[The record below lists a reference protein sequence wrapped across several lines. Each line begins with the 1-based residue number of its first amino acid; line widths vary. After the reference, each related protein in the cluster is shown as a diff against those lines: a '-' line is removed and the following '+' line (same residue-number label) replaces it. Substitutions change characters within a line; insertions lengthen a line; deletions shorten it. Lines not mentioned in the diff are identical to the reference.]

1 MHPKGPV
8 WNHFKESSGSAVC
21 NHYNK
26 NYNKATAKSSTNPLW
41 YHLKV
46 KHNIHP
52 DKSAARSSATGP
64 KKPATSRLITSFVQR
79 KSQQKMYA
87 ELTATD
93 RLSFNQIT
101 RSDFIR
107 SAMRDKKF
115 IAHSSPTTIHSKV
128 FEFYQEAKAA
138 VTDELKQGISKGLR
152 FAVSFDEWTGKN
164 RRCLTLNVH
173 TKDADF
179 YNLGMVRVWASQTA
193 EMILK
198 LVTLRLQEFGV
209 ELHHIT
215 AFVTDGASIMMK
227 LGRITP
233 CEHIVCLS
241 HTLHLVITDVF
252 YKKMK
257 TADDSDSEETED
269 QEQQDDDDEEK
280 VDDND
285 ASVPSLEEPLGL
297 GEALPELAG
306 DIEPVIKKV
315 RKIVSKFRRS
325 PVKND
330 LLQKEVALTFDKELT
345 LLRDCKTRWSSM
357 HTMLKRFL
365 KTNGPVNTVLE
376 ELELGDLRLTDG
388 ELQLVK
394 TIDDSLEPFQVA

>member
-1 MHPKGPV
+1 M
-8 WNHFKESSGSAVC
+8 
-21 NHYNK
+21 
-26 NYNKATAKSSTNPLW
+26 
-41 YHLKV
+41 
-46 KHNIHP
+46 
-52 DKSAARSSATGP
+52 
-64 KKPATSRLITSFVQR
+64 
-79 KSQQKMYA
+79 
-87 ELTATD
+87 
-93 RLSFNQIT
+93 
-101 RSDFIR
+101 
-107 SAMRDKKF
+107 
-115 IAHSSPTTIHSKV
+115 
-128 FEFYQEAKAA
+128 
-138 VTDELKQGISKGLR
+138 KQGISKGLR

-164 RRCLTLNVH
+164 RRYLTLNVH

-193 EMILK
+193 ETIMK

-241 HTLHLVITDVF
+241 NMLHLVITDVF
-252 YKKMK
+252 YKKKK

-269 QEQQDDDDEEK
+269 QEQQDDDDEEE

-285 ASVPSLEEPLGL
+285 ASIPSLEEPLGL

-345 LLRDCKTRWSSM
+345 LLRDCKTRWSSL

-365 KTNGPVNTVLE
+365 KIHGPVNTVLE
-376 ELELGDLRLTDG
+376 ELELGDLRLADG

>member
-1 MHPKGPV
+1 M
-8 WNHFKESSGSAVC
+8 
-21 NHYNK
+21 
-26 NYNKATAKSSTNPLW
+26 
-41 YHLKV
+41 
-46 KHNIHP
+46 
-52 DKSAARSSATGP
+52 
-64 KKPATSRLITSFVQR
+64 
-79 KSQQKMYA
+79 
-87 ELTATD
+87 
-93 RLSFNQIT
+93 
-101 RSDFIR
+101 
-107 SAMRDKKF
+107 
-115 IAHSSPTTIHSKV
+115 
-128 FEFYQEAKAA
+128 
-138 VTDELKQGISKGLR
+138 KQGISKGLR

-164 RRCLTLNVH
+164 RRYLTLNVH

-193 EMILK
+193 ETFMK

-241 HTLHLVITDVF
+241 HTLHPVITDVF
-252 YKKMK
+252 YKKK

-269 QEQQDDDDEEK
+269 QEQQDDDDEEE

-285 ASVPSLEEPLGL
+285 ASIPSLEEPLGL

-345 LLRDCKTRWSSM
+345 LLRDCKTRWSSL

-365 KTNGPVNTVLE
+365 KIHGPVNTVLE